1 MRYGTWDDIPNAPS
15 PTSRPRSDIMW
26 DSRLNAWKDSNGN
39 IVPGFKSY
47 DETPAFWQ
55 KYEEDRRKRGK
66 EADDGPAVLGV
77 GSIYQHFRGISP
89 QELGSG
95 RFSRPVSVLDIET
108 GHNHEPISV
117 SVIQGVVDKRTGE
130 FRVIDALER
139 YYTPKKT
146 FSASFNMSREVHG
159 LTKGKIAK
167 LRELQGATYSETFD
181 ATERNILKDMLSNTL
196 VVGHNVE
203 EFDFSK
209 LGMAEVLQNYK
220 TLDTLIA
227 AENMGVKR
235 GKRGLDPM
243 FRKMTGRTMK
253 QAGYKHHIGFHDVLA
268 NAELYS
274 KLYMMDDTTGR
285 DIRYVT
291 NHPGVSYGKFEEFA
305 GTGIIKGGYWAGR
318 GPHGVENYMYEDE
331 FDERGV
337 FERAFDDDGN
347 LTMPYGF
354 HEETASDVLGED
366 GESAAMALYTLPSKL
381 KGTIAGLTEELS
393 RVRESMGAFNISQ
406 YTQLEARVS
415 RMDSVA
421 AAAYLKKKAITGDA
435 AKGILERAA
444 LLKGSREGEQ
454 YVGAREYLAH
464 LKRSGKITSDQY
476 WDLVSQART
485 DSAFS
490 PQDLRYM
497 GQEAVVA
504 NKERQQQ
511 IDADRRRMAA
521 ESDYELQQFTAQL
534 NEQSRRE
541 EAARFGNIRSMA
553 RDISEEPE
561 GFDRNDAMRKL
572 QYLHKM
578 ERSGKLSTN
587 QLTSLQNL
595 SGSYDDLV
603 DATDDLI
610 KKNQQLLQV
619 YDAIGKVRM
628 YDPNQYLAS
637 ARNQATGIFGA
648 ARGVVPS
655 FLLNPAS
662 RLTDAMFNYQQ
673 GKLTGFNAVSRTWNS
688 GIGSAIT
695 GILGA
700 TMGVP
705 GLAMGTAVT
714 GGVNAVSQVVGN
726 IGQYRLEKAGFEI
739 QNTLNTLGAAAAWV
753 VAPFRMLG
761 KAAKTLLGSFT
772 GLSFTLNHLMKGGL
786 TEMSSMGNPLTEL
799 TGVGYSDY
807 QGTTMMDIA
816 ALFNKG
822 SMNAAYENFANQQR
836 ALYTTG
842 EMNQS
847 RLIAASMLGM
857 FDQVYGQSTDIEGQY
872 NGMVNTLLR
881 QMKGQSPD
889 QRARTMYLASQID
902 SNLPGL
908 LHTANMLGVT
918 DVSTLM
924 DPGKYRDMYWRPVD
938 DKRKNKRGLT
948 EEQQFRWDQ
957 YEFGAARTQLGV
969 TKMRFAD
976 KLWNAVG
983 RDLYNGFNR
992 LADSALAGNWDSV
1005 IESATEMWE
1014 KFKAKFIGVWD
1025 GIKNAISGEGK
1036 SNDWGTKFVGVFAKV
1051 GVVALEVVRTIAN
1064 AWGQLV
1070 ALVMDKAQGLISYLS
1085 TISIKPHYDKDKG
1098 FSFEI
1103 KSITDNTVS
1112 DKDKI
1117 GSQVAGGGVEFYN
1130 DKGVLDYTWNP
1141 TGAYGD
1147 IAKQLYPEDT
1157 ERWRSYRTVGE
1168 LKQTLRSGIAY
1179 GAFTEEGGKEITIYG
1194 NKFRPTS
1201 AEAVDALMNIAQH
1214 DPGNNFD
1221 AALWSLGEEAG
1232 HIGDYVYT
1240 GTRYGNA
1247 LRNFTDQVSSTIL
1260 DPAITAAQQGLMKT
1274 TQRLEM
1280 NIKVNDQNVAEVA
1293 MDNSDPF
1300 SSKVRTMLSN
1310 LVPNNLSIQVS
1321 QQR

>member
-15 PTSRPRSDIMW
+15 PTSRPRSNIMW

-77 GSIYQHFRGISP
+77 GSIYQHFHGISP

-95 RFSRPVSVLDIET
+95 KFSPPVSVLDIET
-108 GHNHEPISV
+108 GHNYEPISV
-117 SVIQGVVDKRTGE
+117 AVIQGVVDKRTGE

-220 TLDTLIA
+220 ILDTLIA

-268 NAELYS
+268 TAELYS
-274 KLYMMDDTTGR
+274 KLYMMDNTTGR

-337 FERAFDDDGN
+337 FEKAFDDEGN
-347 LTMPYGF
+347 PTMPYGF
-354 HEETASDVLGED
+354 HEESWQDVLNED
-366 GESAAMALYTLPSKL
+366 GESAAVSLYTLPGKL
-381 KGTIAGLTEELS
+381 KETILGLTEELS
-393 RVRESMGAFNISQ
+393 RVRESIGAFNVSQ

-421 AAAYLKKKAITGDA
+421 ATEYLKKKAITGDA

-444 LLKGSREGEQ
+444 LLRGSREGEQ

-476 WDLVSQART
+476 WYLVNQART
-485 DSAFS
+485 DSVFS

-497 GQEAVVA
+497 GQEAVAA
-504 NKERQQQ
+504 NKEGQQQ

-521 ESDYELQQFTAQL
+521 ESDYELQQFTTRL

-541 EAARFGNIRSMA
+541 EAARFGNIRSAA

-561 GFDRNDAMRKL
+561 GFDRNDAVRKL
-572 QYLHKM
+572 QYLHKV
-578 ERSGKLSTN
+578 ERSGKLSTD
-587 QLTSLQNL
+587 QITSLQNL
-595 SGSYDDLV
+595 SGSYGDLV

-619 YDAIGKVRM
+619 YDAIGKVKM

-673 GKLTGFNAVSRTWNS
+673 GKLTGFNAISRTWNS

-700 TMGVP
+700 TMRTMGF
-705 GLAMGTAVT
+705 GIGTAVI

-739 QNTLNTLGAAAAWV
+739 QNTLNTLSAAAAWV

-807 QGTTMMDIA
+807 QGTTMMDVA

-822 SMNAAYENFANQQR
+822 SMNSAYENFANQQR

-847 RLIAASMLGM
+847 RLIAASMLGV

-872 NGMVNTLLR
+872 NEMVNTLLR

-908 LHTANMLGVT
+908 LRTANMLGVT
-918 DVSTLM
+918 DINQLTN
-924 DPGKYRDMYWRPVD
+924 PRGQGMYWRPID
-938 DKRKNKRGLT
+938 DKIKDKNGLT
-948 EEQQFRWDQ
+948 EAGRFRWDQ
-957 YEFGAARTQLGV
+957 YEFGAARAQLGV

-983 RDLYNGFNR
+983 KDLYNGFNR
-992 LADSALAGNWDSV
+992 LADSALAGNWNSV

-1036 SNDWGTKFVGVFAKV
+1036 SNDWGTKFAGVFAKV

-1085 TISIKPHYDKDKG
+1085 TVSIKPHYSKKEGLTFEVRSIKDRMDTSDRDRIGTPVMMEERQVYDINGNPMWIPKG
-1098 FSFEI
+1098 SYAEL
-1103 KSITDNTVS
+1103 
-1112 DKDKI
+1112 
-1117 GSQVAGGGVEFYN
+1117 AR
-1130 DKGVLDYTWNP
+1130 
-1141 TGAYGD
+1141 
-1147 IAKQLYPEDT
+1147 QLFPDMSEAQL
-1157 ERWRSYRTVGE
+1157 SKLTVGDLRKKLLYMQGTWTDPE
-1168 LKQTLRSGIAY
+1168 GNAGRSLTLNGSE
-1179 GAFTEEGGKEITIYG
+1179 FV
-1194 NKFRPTS
+1194 PDS
-1201 AEAVDALMNIAQH
+1201 PEAIDYLLGLAKLT
-1214 DPGNNFD
+1214 PGREFD
-1221 AALWSLGEEAG
+1221 AALFASGSVPG
-1232 HIGDYVYT
+1232 FRKRDITYT
-1240 GTRYGNA
+1240 GKSYGDMV
-1247 LRNFTDQVSSTIL
+1247 RNTAGQLMSEIV
-1260 DPAITAAQQGLMKT
+1260 DPIIDTAQQGLMKT

-1300 SSKVRTMLSN
+1300 SSKIRTMLSD